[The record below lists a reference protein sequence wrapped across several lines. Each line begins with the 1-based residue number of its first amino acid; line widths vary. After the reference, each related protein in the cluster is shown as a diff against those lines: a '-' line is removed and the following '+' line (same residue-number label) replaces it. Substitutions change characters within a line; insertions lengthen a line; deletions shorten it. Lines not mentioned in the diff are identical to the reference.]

1 MFGLCN
7 VITYYIYT
15 NNANNR
21 TKLRCRFQCSWQYII
36 LICYYSLHLYFPLVH
51 HHSCAMLRFKRVR
64 CACTV
69 SDGDHHNHIA
79 CLALAFSHKPTL
91 LSAYYCIFLL
101 SISLYIIA
109 YIFAQYKLFTFYFK
123 FSKASY
129 SQKYREK

>member
-101 SISLYIIA
+101 SISL
-109 YIFAQYKLFTFYFK
+109 KLFTFYFK

-129 SQKYREK
+129 SEKYREK